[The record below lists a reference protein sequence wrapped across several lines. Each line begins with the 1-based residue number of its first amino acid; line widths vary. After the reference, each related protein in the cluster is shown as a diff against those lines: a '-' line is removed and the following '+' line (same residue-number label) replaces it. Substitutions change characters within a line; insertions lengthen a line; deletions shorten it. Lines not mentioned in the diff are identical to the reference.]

1 MTNQDGLVVAV
12 VGATGAVGEEMRK
25 VLDERN
31 FPVKRL
37 VPLASGR
44 SAGQTI
50 TWKNKDIIVEELD
63 AHSFE
68 GVDIALFSAGASV
81 SEQFGPI
88 AAEAGAF
95 VVDNSRA
102 FRMDPQVPLIVPEVN
117 ADALTSPSKIIANPN
132 CSTIQMVVALKPLHE
147 HAGLK
152 RVVVSTYQSASGGGR
167 DAMDE
172 LREQTVSLLNF
183 RTPPVENFSRRL
195 AFDTIPQ
202 IDRFEDDGFT
212 REEHKMIFETRKIMS
227 LPDVGI
233 CATCVRVPVFIGHA
247 MSVNVELERPLTAAQ
262 AGALLASFPGIVFH
276 ASQADFPVA
285 ADVQDTDD
293 VHVGRLRVDPSVAH
307 GLVFWIVADNLRKG
321 AATNAIQIA
330 EQLYDRGDFASA

>member
-1 MTNQDGLVVAV
+1 MSHDDRDGLVVAI
-12 VGATGAVGEEMRK
+12 VGATGAVGEMRK
-25 VLDERN
+25 VLEERK

-50 TWKNKDIIVEELD
+50 TWNHRNYRRELD
-63 AHSFE
+63 DDSFKD
-68 GVDIALFSAGASV
+68 VDIALFSAGAHI
-81 SEQFGPI
+81 SEQYGPI
-88 AAEAGAF
+88 AAAAGAF

-102 FRMDPQVPLIVPEVN
+102 FRMNPNVPLVVPEVN
-117 ADALTSPSKIIANPN
+117 PEALDSPSKSLLTELFNDPDG
-132 CSTIQMVVALKPLHE
+132 VALRPLHE

-183 RTPPVENFSRRL
+183 RSPPIENFSRRL

-227 LPDVGI
+227 LPNIGI
-233 CATCVRVPVFIGHA
+233 CATCVRVPVFVV
-247 MSVNVELERPLTAAQ
+247 MP
-262 AGALLASFPGIVFH
+262 
-276 ASQADFPVA
+276 
-285 ADVQDTDD
+285 
-293 VHVGRLRVDPSVAH
+293 
-307 GLVFWIVADNLRKG
+307 
-321 AATNAIQIA
+321 
-330 EQLYDRGDFASA
+330 